1 MSAFRDDYARFARN
15 NAVVLGI
22 NNGKMES
29 HKRFAAKLGL
39 PFPLLVDEGLAVAG
53 LYGAVKPEGGGIKRT
68 VVIVGEDGNVKYWK
82 QGLPPDS
89 ELLAVL
95 ELEKV

>member
-1 MSAFRDDYARFARN
+1 MSAFRDDYAQFARHD
-15 NAVVLGI
+15 AVVLGI
-22 NNGKMES
+22 NQGTLDS
-29 HKRFAAKLGL
+29 HKRFAARLGL

-53 LYGAVKPEGGGIKRT
+53 QYGAVKPEGGGIKRT
-68 VVIVGEDGNVKYWK
+68 VVIVGRDGRVRYWK

-95 ELEKV
+95 EKG